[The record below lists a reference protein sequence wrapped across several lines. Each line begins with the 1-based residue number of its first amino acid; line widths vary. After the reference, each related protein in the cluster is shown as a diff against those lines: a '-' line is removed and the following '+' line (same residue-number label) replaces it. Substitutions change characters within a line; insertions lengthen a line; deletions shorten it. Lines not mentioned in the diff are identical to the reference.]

1 MQNDSRSKRFG
12 HELERNEGEFD
23 LESKKF
29 VSRPQNPNP
38 RSGNADGEQ
47 DLPFGI
53 TPAGPGGPL
62 AQDLRRH
69 YHEEGLEAVPA
80 LRRRQV
86 RSALREPVELG
97 VEVHLPRGEQAKYFL
112 VELLVAAAA
121 TLWSTRAVRISVT
134 AALNHAFGALKL
146 PGANMSTGL

>member
-1 MQNDSRSKRFG
+1 VRRWRGELQHRQALVDRRQTVPHG
-12 HELERNEGEFD
+12 APHHE
-23 LESKKF
+23 S
-29 VSRPQNPNP
+29 
-38 RSGNADGEQ
+38 
-47 DLPFGI
+47 
-53 TPAGPGGPL
+53 AGPGGPL